1 MADAEREAFL
11 EGCTGDV
18 CVSYTVKRAA
28 RMSVALGVGLSALAG
43 CSNANPVSPAWV
55 TAGMPAIDQHVK
67 WIDDNEAQLSHK
79 DKADSQD
86 VETSK
91 WLPTPKE

>member
-1 MADAEREAFL
+1 MSDAEREEFL
-11 EGCTGDV
+11 KGCTGAV

-28 RMSVALGVGLSALAG
+28 RMSLALGVGLSALAG
-43 CSNANPVSPAWV
+43 CSNANHAPLAEV
-55 TAGMPAIDQHVK
+55 TAGAPAIGKHVE
-67 WIDDNEAQLSHK
+67 WIDDNEAQLPHK
-79 DKADSQD
+79 DKADSQG